1 MNDLASSVPAVRV
14 GGVVKRFGAT
24 VALDGA
30 GLEVPAGMVFGL
42 LGPNGA
48 GKTTLVRIL
57 ATLLAPDAGRV
68 EVFGHDVA
76 GEPAAVRELIGLTGQ
91 FAAVDELLTGRENL
105 EMFGRLFELSG
116 EDGRRRA
123 GELLERFDLAQAA
136 DRPARTYSGGM
147 RRRLDIASSLLTRP
161 RVLFLDEP
169 TTGLDPRSRNEIWAI
184 VRELQREGT
193 TLLLTTQ
200 YLEEADQLAGR
211 IAVIDR
217 GKVIAE
223 GTGNELKDRVGGQIL
238 EVELSSAGQRDRARA
253 LLAGVGCGEPQPDE
267 RPGRL
272 TLPAPRDGLEL
283 VEEAAAGLRRAQIGV
298 SDIGLRRPT
307 LDDVFLQL
315 TGAPP
320 SEDGGRSRQAA
331 GERITARASGEQ
343 VRAPRRPVLRLK
355 RPSPRAVRSAATDT
369 AVVTGRNL
377 RHFIRQ
383 PDLLVFSTIQ
393 PVLFVL
399 LFVYVFGGAVGR
411 SLPHGVAYVDFL
423 LPGVFVQSVTFGAS
437 QTAVGLSE
445 DLERGVV
452 DRFRSMP
459 MARSAVLAG
468 RTVADLVRNIVVIFL
483 MIAVGYLVGF
493 RFTGGVAGA
502 AGCIAVVAAFGF
514 ALSWIFA
521 VVALTVRGAEAAQT
535 AGFVVIFPLVFASSV
550 FVPVSTMPDWL
561 QAFAKISPVTVTAD
575 AAARSPSSAPPRRWE
590 QQRHGSAACWP
601 YSSPCPYGA
610 TGRSAKPHAP
620 AEHLH
625 PCHPRAARFRPA
637 GDRNGAR
644 PREPAAAY
652 GAPNPWAGAAAPGS
666 AGLAGRLARFGDD
679 LVEHRRAGE
688 LLPAGLGDDAPKL
701 ICAVRGTE
709 VRLRLP
715 VRDVHPPVLSV
726 GGDGAVQPQGDEP
739 RLGCEVPG
747 GLGPQFVECFVP
759 AGTNGKAVHQRYR
772 PGEDVI
778 GCRCHAVLCGDVVR
792 RHGYPSCFRCTSVQ

>member
-1 MNDLASSVPAVRV
+1 MTADNEQVTSTDAPAHAAAQLRRGADSTSRAEPGTSPETGLNGGGSSVPAVRV
-14 GGVVKRFGAT
+14 EGVVKRFGAT

-57 ATLLAPDAGRV
+57 ATLLTPDAGRA
-68 EVFGHDVA
+68 EVFGRDVA
-76 GEPAAVRELIGLTGQ
+76 REPAAVRELIGLTGQ

-105 EMFGRLFELSG
+105 EMFGRLFKLSG
-116 EDGRRRA
+116 EQARRRA

-161 RVLFLDEP
+161 QVLFLDEP

-184 VRELQREGT
+184 VRELRRGGT

-200 YLEEADQLAGR
+200 YLEEADQLADR

-238 EVELSSAGQRDRARA
+238 EVELSSVGQRDRAQA
-253 LLAGVGCGEPQPDE
+253 VLAGVGCGDPQPDE
-267 RPGRL
+267 RPDRL
-272 TLPAPRDGLEL
+272 TLPAPRDGLQL

-320 SEDGGRSRQAA
+320 SEDGGGPGPRTRRRARPRQPAP
-331 GERITARASGEQ
+331 G
-343 VRAPRRPVLRLK
+343 VPAPRRPVLRLR
-355 RPSPRAVRSAATDT
+355 RPPPQAVRSAVTD
-369 AVVTGRNL
+369 AGVVTGRNL

-423 LPGVFVQSVTFGAS
+423 LPGIFVQSVTFGAS
-437 QTAVGLSE
+437 QTAVGLKE
-445 DLERGVV
+445 DLQRGVV

-459 MARSAVLAG
+459 MARFAVLAG
-468 RTVADLVRNIVVIFL
+468 RTVADLVRNILIIGL

-493 RFTGGVAGA
+493 RFHGGVAGA
-502 AGCIAVVAAFGF
+502 AACIAVVAAFGF

-521 VVALTVRGAEAAQT
+521 FVALTVRGAETAQT

-561 QAFAKISPVTVTAD
+561 QAFATISPVTVTAD
-575 AAARSPSSAPPRRWE
+575 AARSLALFGTP
-590 QQRHGSAACWP
+590 GS
-601 YSSPCPYGA
+601 
-610 TGRSAKPHAP
+610 
-620 AEHLH
+620 L
-625 PCHPRAARFRPA
+625 
-637 GDRNGAR
+637 
-644 PREPAAAY
+644 
-652 GAPNPWAGAAAPGS
+652 GAAAAWIG
-666 AGLAGRLARFGDD
+666 GLLAVFI
-679 LVEHRRAGE
+679 
-688 LLPAGLGDDAPKL
+688 P
-701 ICAVRGTE
+701 
-709 VRLRLP
+709 
-715 VRDVHPPVLSV
+715 LSV
-726 GGDGAVQPQGDEP
+726 W
-739 RLGCEVPG
+739 
-747 GLGPQFVECFVP
+747 
-759 AGTNGKAVHQRYR
+759 RYR
-772 PGEDVI
+772 
-778 GCRCHAVLCGDVVR
+778 RM
-792 RHGYPSCFRCTSVQ
+792 S

>member
-1 MNDLASSVPAVRV
+1 VCREDPHGPVEEIDMTADDEQVTSTDASAHAAAQLRRGANSTRRVEPGTDPVTGVNGRGSSVPAVRV
-14 GGVVKRFGAT
+14 EGVVKRFGAT

-30 GLEVPAGMVFGL
+30 ELEVPAGMVFGL

-57 ATLLAPDAGRV
+57 ATLLAPDAGRA

-76 GEPAAVRELIGLTGQ
+76 GEPAAVRDLIGLTGQ

-105 EMFGRLFELSG
+105 EMFGRLFKLSG
-116 EDGRRRA
+116 EQAHRRA

-147 RRRLDIASSLLTRP
+147 RRRLDIASSLVTRP
-161 RVLFLDEP
+161 QVLFLDEP

-184 VRELQREGT
+184 VRELRSEGT

-200 YLEEADQLAGR
+200 YLEEADQLADR

-238 EVELSSAGQRDRARA
+238 EVELSSVGQRDRAQA
-253 LLAGVGCGEPQPDE
+253 VLAGVGCGDPQPDE
-267 RPGRL
+267 RPDRL
-272 TLPAPRDGLEL
+272 TLPAPRNGLQL

-320 SEDGGRSRQAA
+320 SEDGGGPGPRTRRRPQPPAPD
-331 GERITARASGEQ
+331 
-343 VRAPRRPVLRLK
+343 VPAPRRPVLRLR
-355 RPSPRAVRSAATDT
+355 RPSPQAVRSAITDT

-399 LFVYVFGGAVGR
+399 LFVYVFGGAIGR
-411 SLPHGVAYVDFL
+411 SLPHGISYVDFL
-423 LPGVFVQSVTFGAS
+423 LPGIFVQSVTFGAS
-437 QTAVGLSE
+437 QTAVGLKE
-445 DLERGVV
+445 DLQRGVV

-459 MARSAVLAG
+459 VARSAVLAG
-468 RTVADLVRNIVVIFL
+468 RTVADLVRNIAIIGL

-493 RFTGGVAGA
+493 RFHGGVAGA
-502 AGCIAVVAAFGF
+502 IGCIAVVAAFGL

-521 VVALTVRGAEAAQT
+521 FVALTVRGAETAQT

-550 FVPVSTMPDWL
+550 FVPVSTFPDWL
-561 QAFAKISPVTVTAD
+561 QAFAKINPVTVTAN
-575 AAARSPSSAPPRRWE
+575 AARSFAI
-590 QQRHGSAACWP
+590 
-601 YSSPCPYGA
+601 YG
-610 TGRSAKPHAP
+610 TP
-620 AEHLH
+620 ASL
-625 PCHPRAARFRPA
+625 
-637 GDRNGAR
+637 
-644 PREPAAAY
+644 AAA
-652 GAPNPWAGAAAPGS
+652 AAWIC
-666 AGLAGRLARFGDD
+666 GLLAVFI
-679 LVEHRRAGE
+679 
-688 LLPAGLGDDAPKL
+688 P
-701 ICAVRGTE
+701 
-709 VRLRLP
+709 
-715 VRDVHPPVLSV
+715 LSV
-726 GGDGAVQPQGDEP
+726 W
-739 RLGCEVPG
+739 
-747 GLGPQFVECFVP
+747 
-759 AGTNGKAVHQRYR
+759 RYR
-772 PGEDVI
+772 RI
-778 GCRCHAVLCGDVVR
+778 
-792 RHGYPSCFRCTSVQ
+792 S

>member
-1 MNDLASSVPAVRV
+1 MTADNESRVEPGTGPVTGVNGRGSSVPAVRV
-14 GGVVKRFGAT
+14 EGVVKRFGAT

-57 ATLLAPDAGRV
+57 ATLLAPDAGRA
-68 EVFGHDVA
+68 EVFGQDVVR
-76 GEPAAVRELIGLTGQ
+76 EPAAVRELLGLTGQ

-105 EMFGRLFELSG
+105 EMFGRLFKLSREG
-116 EDGRRRA
+116 ARRRA
-123 GELLERFDLAQAA
+123 DELLERFDLVQAA

-161 RVLFLDEP
+161 QVLFLDEP

-184 VRELQREGT
+184 VRELRREGT

-200 YLEEADQLAGR
+200 YLEEADQLADR

-238 EVELSSAGQRDRARA
+238 EVELSSVGQRDRAQA
-253 LLAGVGCGEPQPDE
+253 VLAGVGCGEPQPDE
-267 RPGRL
+267 RPDRL
-272 TLPAPRDGLEL
+272 TLPAPRNGLQL
-283 VEEAAAGLRRAQIGV
+283 VEEAAAELRRAQIGV

-320 SEDGGRSRQAA
+320 SEDGA
-331 GERITARASGEQ
+331 GPSPRTRRRPGPQPPEPDVPAL
-343 VRAPRRPVLRLK
+343 RRPVLRL
-355 RPSPRAVRSAATDT
+355 RLPSPQAVRSAITDT

-383 PDLLVFSTIQ
+383 PDLLIFSTIQ

-399 LFVYVFGGAVGR
+399 LFVYVFGGAIGR
-411 SLPHGVAYVDFL
+411 SLPHGVGYVDFL

-437 QTAVGLSE
+437 QTAVGLKE
-445 DLERGVV
+445 DLTRGVV

-468 RTVADLVRNIVVIFL
+468 RTVADLVRNLLVIGL

-493 RFTGGVAGA
+493 RFLGGVAGA
-502 AGCIAVVAAFGF
+502 VACIAVVAAFGF

-521 VVALTVRGAEAAQT
+521 FVALTVRGAETAQT

-550 FVPVSTMPDWL
+550 FVPVSTFPDWL
-561 QAFAKISPVTVTAD
+561 QAFAKINPVTVTAD
-575 AAARSPSSAPPRRWE
+575 AARSLALL
-590 QQRHGSAACWP
+590 G
-601 YSSPCPYGA
+601 
-610 TGRSAKPHAP
+610 TP
-620 AEHLH
+620 ASL
-625 PCHPRAARFRPA
+625 
-637 GDRNGAR
+637 
-644 PREPAAAY
+644 
-652 GAPNPWAGAAAPGS
+652 GAAAAWIG
-666 AGLAGRLARFGDD
+666 GLLAVFI
-679 LVEHRRAGE
+679 
-688 LLPAGLGDDAPKL
+688 P
-701 ICAVRGTE
+701 
-709 VRLRLP
+709 
-715 VRDVHPPVLSV
+715 LSV
-726 GGDGAVQPQGDEP
+726 W
-739 RLGCEVPG
+739 
-747 GLGPQFVECFVP
+747 
-759 AGTNGKAVHQRYR
+759 RYR
-772 PGEDVI
+772 QI
-778 GCRCHAVLCGDVVR
+778 
-792 RHGYPSCFRCTSVQ
+792 S

>member
-1 MNDLASSVPAVRV
+1 VTGVNGRGSSVSAVRV
-14 GGVVKRFGAT
+14 EGVVKRFGAT

-30 GLEVPAGMVFGL
+30 GLEIPAGMVFGL

-57 ATLLAPDAGRV
+57 ATLLAPDAGRA

-105 EMFGRLFELSG
+105 EMFGRLFKLSHQ
-116 EDGRRRA
+116 EAHRRA
-123 GELLERFDLAQAA
+123 GELLERFGLAQPG

-161 RVLFLDEP
+161 QVLFLDEP

-184 VRELQREGT
+184 VRELRREGT

-200 YLEEADQLAGR
+200 YLEEADQLADR

-238 EVELSSAGQRDRARA
+238 EVELASAGQRDQAQA
-253 LLAGVGCGEPQPDE
+253 VLAGVGCGEPEPDE
-267 RPGRL
+267 RPDRL
-272 TLPAPRDGLEL
+272 TLPAPRNGLAL

-320 SEDGGRSRQAA
+320 SEDGA
-331 GERITARASGEQ
+331 GPSPRTRRRPRPQPPAPD
-343 VRAPRRPVLRLK
+343 VPAPRKAVLRLR
-355 RPSPRAVRSAATDT
+355 RPSPQAVRAAVTDT

-399 LFVYVFGGAVGR
+399 LFVYVFGGAISR
-411 SLPHGVAYVDFL
+411 SLPHGAAYVDFL
-423 LPGVFVQSVTFGAS
+423 LPGIFVQSVTFGAS
-437 QTAVGLSE
+437 QTAVGLRE
-445 DLERGVV
+445 DLTRGVV

-468 RTVADLVRNIVVIFL
+468 RTVADLVRNILIIGL

-493 RFTGGVAGA
+493 RFLGGA
-502 AGCIAVVAAFGF
+502 AGAVACIAVVAAFGF

-521 VVALTVRGAEAAQT
+521 FVALTVRSTETAQT

-550 FVPVSTMPDWL
+550 FVPVATFPDWL
-561 QAFAKISPVTVTAD
+561 QAFAKINPVTVTAD
-575 AAARSPSSAPPRRWE
+575 AARSFAFYGTSA
-590 QQRHGSAACWP
+590 S
-601 YSSPCPYGA
+601 
-610 TGRSAKPHAP
+610 
-620 AEHLH
+620 L
-625 PCHPRAARFRPA
+625 
-637 GDRNGAR
+637 
-644 PREPAAAY
+644 
-652 GAPNPWAGAAAPGS
+652 GAAAAWIG
-666 AGLAGRLARFGDD
+666 GLLAVFI
-679 LVEHRRAGE
+679 
-688 LLPAGLGDDAPKL
+688 P
-701 ICAVRGTE
+701 
-709 VRLRLP
+709 
-715 VRDVHPPVLSV
+715 LSV
-726 GGDGAVQPQGDEP
+726 W
-739 RLGCEVPG
+739 
-747 GLGPQFVECFVP
+747 
-759 AGTNGKAVHQRYR
+759 RYR
-772 PGEDVI
+772 RI
-778 GCRCHAVLCGDVVR
+778 
-792 RHGYPSCFRCTSVQ
+792 S